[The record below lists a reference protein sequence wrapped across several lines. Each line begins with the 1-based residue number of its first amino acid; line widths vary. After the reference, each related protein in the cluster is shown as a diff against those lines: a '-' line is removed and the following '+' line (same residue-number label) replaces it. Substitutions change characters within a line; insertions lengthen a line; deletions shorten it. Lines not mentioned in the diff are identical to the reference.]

1 MTNVTDTAPD
11 GTGGAEPDPGAGTR
25 PGVGPRRTMLRL
37 VAPLTGRLD
46 RRHVPVLATLSLLA
60 FMYGLG
66 VANYRGFSD
75 IQVVL
80 NIFVDNA
87 FLLVVAVGMTF
98 VILTG
103 GIDLSVGAVVALTT
117 TVTATALHAGWAAGP
132 VLVMVLLGG
141 TVLGLAMGAVIHY
154 FEVEPFITTLAGMF
168 LARGL
173 ALLIDRNS
181 IPIDNGF
188 WVSVAQQRIRF
199 DRGVFI
205 SSSVLVA
212 VLVVLAAAAVLA
224 WTRFGRCVYAIGG
237 NADSAMLMG
246 LPVARTRIAVYG
258 ISGFCAALG
267 GVLYSF
273 YTLSGYSLHAQGL
286 ELDAIAAVV
295 IGGVLL
301 AGGSGYLF
309 GTVLGVLVL
318 GLIQTIITFQGTL
331 SSWWTRIVVGV
342 LLFAFIVLQRIVT
355 GRGTDRRTG

>member
-1 MTNVTDTAPD
+1 MTETTR
-11 GTGGAEPDPGAGTR
+11 AEPDVDLSAPGPT
-25 PGVGPRRTMLRL
+25 VTSRRT
-37 VAPLTGRLD
+37 VQIS

-66 VANYRGFSD
+66 VVNYDGFD
-75 IQVVL
+75 HPQVVL

-117 TVTATALHAGWAAGP
+117 TLGATLLQAGWPAGV
-132 VLVMVLLGG
+132 VLPLLL
-141 TVLGLAMGAVIHY
+141 VLGTGLGLSMGAVIHY
-154 FEVEPFITTLAGMF
+154 FKVEPFIATLAGMF

-188 WVSVAQQRIRF
+188 WVSIAQQRIRF

-205 SSSVLVA
+205 SSSVILA
-212 VLVVLAAAAVLA
+212 LVVVLIAAIVLT

-237 NADSAMLMG
+237 NSDSALLMG

-258 ISGFCAALG
+258 ISGFCASLG
-267 GVLYSF
+267 GVIYSF
-273 YTLSGYSLHAQGL
+273 YTLSGYSLHGNGL

-318 GLIQTIITFQGTL
+318 GLIQTIITFQGDL

-342 LLFAFIVLQRIVT
+342 LLFAFIVLQRVVT
-355 GRGTDRRTG
+355 GKSAVRSGG

>member
-1 MTNVTDTAPD
+1 MTETHHQPMDDVEL
-11 GTGGAEPDPGAGTR
+11 GPGSPSSTIESRG
-25 PGVGPRRTMLRL
+25 RRVNRQ
-37 VAPLTGRLD
+37 
-46 RRHVPVLATLSLLA
+46 HVPVLATLTLLA
-60 FMYGLG
+60 LMYGLG
-66 VANYRGFSD
+66 VVNYEGFSD

-117 TVTATALHAGWAAGP
+117 TLAATLLHAGWPAGV
-132 VLVMVLLGG
+132 VLPLMLILG
-141 TVLGLAMGAVIHY
+141 TTLGLSMGAIIHY
-154 FEVEPFITTLAGMF
+154 FRIEPFIATLAGMF

-173 ALLIDRNS
+173 ALLINRNS

-188 WVSVAQQRIRF
+188 WVTIAQQRLRF

-205 SSSVLVA
+205 STSVIIA
-212 VLVVLAAAAVLA
+212 LVVVLIAAAVLI

-237 NADSAMLMG
+237 NADSALLMG

-258 ISGFCAALG
+258 ISGFCASLG

-273 YTLSGYSLHAQGL
+273 YTLSGYSLHGNGL

-318 GLIQTIITFQGTL
+318 GLIQTILNFQGTL

-342 LLFAFIVLQRIVT
+342 LLFAFIVLQRVVT
-355 GRGTDRRTG
+355 GKRAVTGTR

>member
-1 MTNVTDTAPD
+1 MTNTTDADLRPSPPASSNTSPKR
-11 GTGGAEPDPGAGTR
+11 PLWR
-25 PGVGPRRTMLRL
+25 PGRQ
-37 VAPLTGRLD
+37 
-46 RRHVPVLATLSLLA
+46 HVPVLATLSLLA

-66 VANYRGFSD
+66 VVNYEGFDD

-117 TVTATALHAGWAAGP
+117 TLAATLLHAGWPAGV
-132 VLVMVLLGG
+132 VLPLVLLGG
-141 TVLGLAMGAVIHY
+141 TGLGLGMGAVIHY
-154 FEVEPFITTLAGMF
+154 FKVEPFIATLAGMF

-173 ALLIDRNS
+173 ALLINRNS

-188 WVSVAQQRIRF
+188 WVTVAQQRIRF

-205 SSSVLVA
+205 STSVIIAAVVVLV
-212 VLVVLAAAAVLA
+212 AAAVLI

-237 NADSAMLMG
+237 NADSALLMG

-258 ISGFCAALG
+258 ISGFCASLG

-273 YTLSGYSLHAQGL
+273 YTLSGYSLHGNGL

-355 GRGTDRRTG
+355 GRSALKHGG

>member
-1 MTNVTDTAPD
+1 MTSGTNSTVDLEAPEP
-11 GTGGAEPDPGAGTR
+11 GTGASTI
-25 PGVGPRRTMLRL
+25 
-37 VAPLTGRLD
+37 GRNPWQPN
-46 RRHVPVLATLSLLA
+46 RQHIPVLATLTLLA

-66 VANYRGFSD
+66 VVNYEGFGD

-80 NIFVDNA
+80 NVFVDNA

-117 TVTATALHAGWAAGP
+117 TLGATLLNAGWPAYV
-132 VLVMVLLGG
+132 VLPLLLLLG
-141 TVLGLAMGAVIHY
+141 TTLGVSMGAVIHY
-154 FEVEPFITTLAGMF
+154 FKVEPFIATLAGMF
-168 LARGL
+168 LARGI
-173 ALLIDRNS
+173 ALLINRNS
-181 IPIDNGF
+181 IPIDNDF
-188 WVSVAQQRIRF
+188 WVSVAQQRVRF
-199 DRGVFI
+199 DKGVFI
-205 SSSVLVA
+205 SSSVIVALAVVLVA
-212 VLVVLAAAAVLA
+212 ALVLA
-224 WTRFGRCVYAIGG
+224 WTRFGRVVYAIGG
-237 NADSAMLMG
+237 NADSALLMG

-258 ISGFCAALG
+258 ISGFCASLG

-273 YTLSGYSLHAQGL
+273 YTLSGYSLHANGL

-318 GLIQTIITFQGTL
+318 GLIQTIITFEGTL

-342 LLFAFIVLQRIVT
+342 LLFAFIVLQRVVT
-355 GRGTDRRTG
+355 GKRAVRRTD

>member
-1 MTNVTDTAPD
+1 MTNTADADLRPSPPASSNTPKHKLWQPD
-11 GTGGAEPDPGAGTR
+11 R
-25 PGVGPRRTMLRL
+25 Q
-37 VAPLTGRLD
+37 
-46 RRHVPVLATLSLLA
+46 HVPVLATLSLLA

-66 VANYRGFSD
+66 VVNYEGFGD

-117 TVTATALHAGWAAGP
+117 TLGATLLQAGWPAGV
-132 VLVMVLLGG
+132 VLPLLLLGG
-141 TVLGLAMGAVIHY
+141 TGLGLGTGAVIHY
-154 FEVEPFITTLAGMF
+154 FKVEPFIATLAGMF

-173 ALLIDRNS
+173 ALLINRNS

-205 SSSVLVA
+205 STSVLIALVV
-212 VLVVLAAAAVLA
+212 VLVAAAVLI

-237 NADSAMLMG
+237 NADSALLMG

-258 ISGFCAALG
+258 ISGFCASLG

-273 YTLSGYSLHAQGL
+273 YTLSGYSLHGNGL

-342 LLFAFIVLQRIVT
+342 LLFAFIVLQRVVT
-355 GRGTDRRTG
+355 GKSALRKS